1 MTEEKKKSEPTNI
14 NYENEDDIDLLELA
28 KKIWKGKKLI
38 IWMVVIFTIATAV
51 MSLFM
56 TNIYTAHA
64 LLKQVDSNSGSGI
77 ATQLG
82 GLASL
87 AGLPTPGETSS
98 IEIVNLLKSNILK
111 KNIIEKYNLLPVLFP
126 DDWDV
131 KKKTWKKENSGFSLN
146 PLALISKI
154 RPAQPN
160 APKKEPGVPD
170 TWDGI
175 RALDEIVDI
184 HHDLK
189 EDLITISVEFS
200 DPDMAA
206 KIVNYFIITL
216 NDYMSSEANR
226 VAKINKEY
234 LEKQLPETNDN
245 LIREKIYNLI
255 ASKIE
260 TIVMSEVKENFAF
273 KVLDPPMAPD
283 KKSKPK
289 RVQMVIVAFIMSLF
303 LAVFVVLSRDYIK
316 KIKAKSAGGHHAE

>member
-1 MTEEKKKSEPTNI
+1 MSEETKQSAPTNSVT
-14 NYENEDDIDLLELA
+14 ENEDEIDLLERA
-28 KKIWKGKKLI
+28 KTIWKGKKLI

-51 MSLFM
+51 VSLFM

-87 AGLPTPGETSS
+87 AGLSTSGETSS

-126 DDWDV
+126 DDWDE
-131 KKKTWKKENSGFSLN
+131 KKKTWKKPSGFSLI

-175 RALDEIVDI
+175 RALDEIVNI
-184 HHDLK
+184 HYDLK
-189 EDLITISVEFS
+189 EDLITISAEFS

-234 LEKQLPETNDN
+234 LEKQLSGTNDN

-289 RVQMVIVAFIMSLF
+289 RAQMVIVAFIVSLF